1 MARCSLCTQFS
12 MTQKSAIHRTH
23 FNQALARINSY
34 HHFNQA
40 LVQSKFISPFQSSAG
55 SEQLHITISNK
66 HKCTASH
73 VTIGVEPIH
82 FARSNKRG
90 CRAQSF
96 HFWFRATSFHHL
108 EKHWCWASSATYGAE
123 HHHSTV
129 YISVAQGNSD
139 ALGNNLPPFHKSAG
153 AGQHSVWLKIGNTHL
168 STNRIFTS
176 GAELHPTAFCR
187 ELHLATIHIF
197 GQELHLA
204 TIT

>member
-1 MARCSLCTQFS
+1 MLDSWLPVLSQQTRLETLHETRQVLSCSHWTITWPDVHSALNS
-12 MTQKSAIHRTH
+12 VWHKKSAIHRTH

-55 SEQLHITISNK
+55 SEQIHITISNK

-108 EKHWCWASSATYGAE
+108 EKHWRWASSATYGAE

-153 AGQHSVWLKIGNTHL
+153 AG
-168 STNRIFTS
+168 
-176 GAELHPTAFCR
+176 
-187 ELHLATIHIF
+187 
-197 GQELHLA
+197 
-204 TIT
+204 